1 MTRKI
6 CMQAADR
13 AALDLAK
20 QHLHAA
26 IGLLDALGLD
36 IAAVHAQ
43 SCLDQVELADE
54 PKAEPSF
61 GQR

>member
-1 MTRKI
+1 MKEKF
-6 CMQAADR
+6 CMQVADR

-26 IGLLDALGLD
+26 IGLLDAIGLD

-54 PKAEPSF
+54 PKAETSF
-61 GQR
+61 GRR